1 MFPFERRNFLYSQ
14 VLLLKIIN
22 RYLESANDLVERG
35 NRTNGGQVSL
45 VIVRESNPIRF
56 IFHGRIISFKY
67 LILTQKKKK
76 KNILSSLKFIFSKN
90 DEIYN
95 NSFSKIKIK
104 PIYPIK
110 QEEFK

>member
-1 MFPFERRNFLYSQ
+1 MKKEIFYSQ

-56 IFHGRIISFKY
+56 IFHGISLKY
-67 LILTQKKKK
+67 LILTHKKKK
-76 KNILSSLKFIFSKN
+76 KKYSLFF
-90 DEIYN
+90 EIH
-95 NSFSKIKIK
+95 FPK
-104 PIYPIK
+104 
-110 QEEFK
+110 

>member
-56 IFHGRIISFKY
+56 IFHGRIISLKY
-67 LILTQKKKK
+67 LILTQKKEKK
-76 KNILSSLKFIFSKN
+76 YSLFF
-90 DEIYN
+90 EIH
-95 NSFSKIKIK
+95 FFQK
-104 PIYPIK
+104 
-110 QEEFK
+110 